1 LDIQKIVFDTKE
13 KLKALM
19 MELTMG
25 TCLAIDLAESKV
37 ILMVLSLASTMAIE
51 MAWMK

>member
-1 LDIQKIVFDTKE
+1 LDIHKIAFDTKE

-25 TCLAIDLAESKV
+25 TCLAIDLAEQKV
-37 ILMVLSLASTMAIE
+37 ILTVLLLAPMMAIE